1 MSESA
6 ASPDTP
12 SRPEVVRDVAIF
24 QVKLWLEGFKDVAL
38 MPLSFGAAVIDVIF
52 GGSTLYAVMKLGD
65 RFERWIH
72 LYGALEAE
80 SEDGGP
86 EGSPRSLDQLLNEA
100 ADGLEDQA
108 TGQGGAKDA
117 RTASE
122 EGAPASH
129 DYNSRSKG

>member
-12 SRPEVVRDVAIF
+12 SRPEIVRDVVIF

-38 MPLSFGAAVIDVIF
+38 MPLSFGAAIIDLVF
-52 GGSTLYAVMKLGD
+52 GGSTLYAVMRLGD

-72 LYGALEAE
+72 LYGALEVE
-80 SEDGGP
+80 SEDAGTEGP
-86 EGSPRSLDQLLNEA
+86 PPSLDHLLNEA

-108 TGQGGAKDA
+108 MGQRQAEDA
-117 RTASE
+117 RTASGGE
-122 EGAPASH
+122 APASR
-129 DYNSRSKG
+129 DPDSRSRG